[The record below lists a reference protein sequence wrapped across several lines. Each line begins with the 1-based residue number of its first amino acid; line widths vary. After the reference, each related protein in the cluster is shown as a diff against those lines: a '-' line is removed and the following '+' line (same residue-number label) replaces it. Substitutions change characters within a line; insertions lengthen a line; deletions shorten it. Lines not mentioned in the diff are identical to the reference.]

1 MENFGLRFAKIVG
14 TPTEKSGS
22 WVHAFSPSDEEKLS
36 QRGHLLAVIGLDN
49 FVGEGE
55 LAIVGREIIS
65 RLHEEY
71 YGELTNQPFVQLKS
85 AVNKVAQEINAGGD
99 LSLNFGAVVIFN
111 NLLNL
116 HFFLSF
122 KF

>member
-1 MENFGLRFAKIVG
+1 MENFGLRFAKIGG

-99 LSLNFGAVVIFN
+99 LSLNFGAVVIFS
-111 NLLNL
+111 NLLYAVM
-116 HFFLSF
+116 
-122 KF
+122 